1 MMGLNKI
8 LRDKGA
14 RRIGFLSGLIYFI
27 LYLYSV
33 GDISWVSDIQRGVF
47 FLSNWEDVIFK
58 MKSTFIWEAVGVI
71 TGGNIYMAVSPL
83 NILLGVVLS
92 ELVFINIAT
101 ALYAKKHPGSCPLG
115 MKTGFLGVFASFLG
129 GFACCVPTFIIVL
142 GPIFSGLTL
151 FFIKIR
157 IFLIPGSLLILMW
170 GAVWGLKRIK
180 E

>member
-1 MMGLNKI
+1 MTNLNKI
-8 LRDKGA
+8 LRDKSS
-14 RRIGFLSGLIYFI
+14 RRIGFLAGLIYFI

-33 GDISWVSDIQRGVF
+33 GDISLENDIQGGIF
-47 FLSNWEDVIFK
+47 FLSNWRDVIFK

-71 TGGNIYMAVSPL
+71 SGKNIYMAISPL
-83 NILLGVVLS
+83 NILLGVILS
-92 ELVFINIAT
+92 GLIFVNIST

-157 IFLIPGSLLILMW
+157 VFLIPGSLLILIW
-170 GAVWGLKRIK
+170 GAIWGVKRVK
-180 E
+180 